1 MSIDLKILQ
10 PSQVTPEPWAN
21 GGGRT
26 RTLLA
31 WPDPG
36 HWVVRISVA
45 DVEKAGP
52 FSVFAG
58 VDRWFAVL
66 EGDGVDLATGG
77 HAPVVVRAAD
87 EEMHA
92 FPGDVATDCAAAG
105 RGGDPRPE
113 RDGATR
119 RGACD
124 DSSPAGRRPALER
137 RVARVLRV
145 RRMRS
150 SRTAPGAPIALAPH
164 TLAWL
169 ENRARGT
176 QVLQLS
182 GHAPRGWWIEAN
194 KTTRDDDQA
203 D

>member
-36 HWVVRISVA
+36 HWAVRISVA

-66 EGDGVDLATGG
+66 QGDGVNLTTGG
-77 HAPVVVRAAD
+77 QAPVVVRAAD
-87 EEMHA
+87 EEMHT
-92 FPGDVATDCAAAG
+92 FPGDVATNCALLGEATRDLNVMVR
-105 RGGDPRPE
+105 RGEARATIRRL
-113 RDGATR
+113 RDG
-119 RGACD
+119 D
-124 DSSPAGRRPALER
+124 L
-137 RVARVLRV
+137 
-145 RRMRS
+145 RS
-150 SRTAPGAPIALAPH
+150 SAELLACFVCEDAELANDAGAPIALAPH

-176 QVLQLS
+176 RVLQLS
-182 GHAPRGWWIEAN
+182 GYAPRGWWIEAN
-194 KTTRDDDQA
+194 RTTRDDDQA